1 MVGYETPE
9 GQVGYNWGEDDWMNA
24 WVDYDGSYKTEY
36 TTAGVTYKYTRL
48 RGYSTIRVDGKWDD
62 NINDIDKPQQSKFKA
77 HCRQLETS
85 GPVCRG

>member
-1 MVGYETPE
+1 MFLFQLFSKFCPQCNIGPFNLYLLVVGYETPE

-48 RGYSTIRVDGKWDD
+48 RGYSTIRVDGK
-62 NINDIDKPQQSKFKA
+62 
-77 HCRQLETS
+77 
-85 GPVCRG
+85 